1 MTSTAASPLTPT
13 FPSKLPQVGT
23 TIFSVMSALAA
34 EHDAVNLGQG
44 FPDFECDPALVDA
57 VTQAMKA
64 GHNQYPPMPGIPALR
79 EAVASKI
86 EATYGRKYCANTE
99 ITITA
104 GATQAILTAI
114 LAIVHAG
121 DEVIV
126 LDPCYDSYAPQ
137 HRTGRWHCCA
147 GPPYPRNVSPRLFS
161 NWRGNHAT
169 NPRPH
174 HQQSAQP

>member
-23 TIFSVMSALAA
+23 TIFSAMSALAA

-64 GHNQYPPMPGIPALR
+64 GHNQYPPMPGVPALR

-86 EATYGRKYCANTE
+86 ETTYGRKYCADT
-99 ITITA
+99 
-104 GATQAILTAI
+104 
-114 LAIVHAG
+114 
-121 DEVIV
+121 
-126 LDPCYDSYAPQ
+126 
-137 HRTGRWHCCA
+137 
-147 GPPYPRNVSPRLFS
+147 
-161 NWRGNHAT
+161 
-169 NPRPH
+169 
-174 HQQSAQP
+174 

>member
-86 EATYGRKYCANTE
+86 EATYGRK
-99 ITITA
+99 
-104 GATQAILTAI
+104 
-114 LAIVHAG
+114 
-121 DEVIV
+121 
-126 LDPCYDSYAPQ
+126 
-137 HRTGRWHCCA
+137 
-147 GPPYPRNVSPRLFS
+147 
-161 NWRGNHAT
+161 
-169 NPRPH
+169 
-174 HQQSAQP
+174 